1 MANVALRN
9 VTKVFPGGTVALDDV
24 SLDVADGELVVLLG
38 PSGCGKSTLLRI
50 VAGLED
56 PTAGSVLLDGEPA
69 DELPPWERGVAMVFQ
84 HYALYPH
91 MSVGDNIGFPLKV
104 SGLEPVPRRQ
114 RTEDAA
120 SALGIADL
128 LDRRTTHL
136 SGGQRQRVAMGR
148 AIIRDPR
155 LFLLDEPLSNL
166 DSGLRAEL
174 RTEISALS
182 RQLGATSIYVTH
194 DQSEAL
200 TMADRLAILSAGTVQ
215 DVGTPTE
222 VYNRPATAY
231 VATFLGNPRMQL
243 LDTVVRATPDS
254 HIDLVLGEQFLRL
267 PWNHSRARI
276 VARYHGERIA
286 VGVRAEAL
294 TPVAPDTPGDV
305 LSGTVRHLEHHG
317 HETLAFVDVGATS
330 TSSESAEP
338 VPAGSGRTGAL
349 GRFLTR
355 MTGQGGAVV
364 PDGRNA
370 HGRHLRKPADVPVR
384 LAPYPGIGPGEPMAV
399 AVDVE
404 ALHFFDARRG
414 HRIDVSWRG

>member
-1 MANVALRN
+1 MANVAPRN

-194 DQSEAL
+194 DRRGPSA
-200 TMADRLAILSAGTVQ
+200 APHPDDRSGRRGRPGRTERPRPAPPQACRRAGAAGTLPGDQ
-215 DVGTPTE
+215 PWRTDGGRGGRGGAALLR
-222 VYNRPATAY
+222 RPARS
-231 VATFLGNPRMQL
+231 PDRRQL
-243 LDTVVRATPDS
+243 
-254 HIDLVLGEQFLRL
+254 
-267 PWNHSRARI
+267 AR
-276 VARYHGERIA
+276 
-286 VGVRAEAL
+286 
-294 TPVAPDTPGDV
+294 
-305 LSGTVRHLEHHG
+305 
-317 HETLAFVDVGATS
+317 
-330 TSSESAEP
+330 
-338 VPAGSGRTGAL
+338 
-349 GRFLTR
+349 LTR
-355 MTGQGGAVV
+355 CAAAAGGRVAIRCARADQATL
-364 PDGRNA
+364 PA
-370 HGRHLRKPADVPVR
+370 HTS
-384 LAPYPGIGPGEPMAV
+384 PMAP
-399 AVDVE
+399 
-404 ALHFFDARRG
+404 
-414 HRIDVSWRG
+414 